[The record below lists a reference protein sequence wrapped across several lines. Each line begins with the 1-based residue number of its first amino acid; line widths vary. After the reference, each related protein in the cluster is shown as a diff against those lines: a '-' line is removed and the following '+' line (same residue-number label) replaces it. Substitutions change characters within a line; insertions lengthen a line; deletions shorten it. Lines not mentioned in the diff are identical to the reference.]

1 MDVRILNDPN
11 LLQDKIHFDA
21 QVLSTN
27 CVCKFECTSQQHTRM
42 QSGNVYAINVF
53 GFNTNN
59 KRVSCSLETTNTTS
73 DVFFFSDHK
82 MKREQMDDDM

>member
-27 CVCKFECTSQQHTRM
+27 CVCKFECTSNAHANAK
-42 QSGNVYAINVF
+42 GNVAINVF

-59 KRVSCSLETTNTTS
+59 KNICSYN
-73 DVFFFSDHK
+73 HK
-82 MKREQMDDDM
+82 H